1 MISFAH
7 NSEIASLKHSPSLKK
22 HLEGIDYLILLQP
35 YD

>member
-1 MISFAH
+1 MVLAIH
-7 NSEIASLKHSPSLKK
+7 YLEIAPLKHSPSLKK